1 MKVGGRGRII
11 IWEGAS
17 LWIMEVVPA
26 AGSVTNSTGFH
37 SHHAIQV
44 TLALD
49 GRFELRSRTHG
60 VTDCAAVAPDLEHIF
75 EAQGLAALLFVE
87 PESEQGRAITKSF
100 FKRAGLV
107 ALPRPLL
114 ADLAAELLAQYRRS
128 RSDEAALEKLGR
140 RMVAR
145 LAGSAQAPPPDPRI
159 GKIMRYAAARLDDAV
174 TLGAAAKSAGLSP
187 GRARHLF
194 VEQTGIPF
202 RRYLLWLRINR
213 AVALFAAG
221 ASLTQAAHEA
231 GFSDSAH
238 FSRTFRRMFGIAATV
253 LEIV

>member
-1 MKVGGRGRII
+1 
-11 IWEGAS
+11 
-17 LWIMEVVPA
+17 
-26 AGSVTNSTGFH
+26 
-37 SHHAIQV
+37 
-44 TLALD
+44 
-49 GRFELRSRTHG
+49 
-60 VTDCAAVAPDLEHIF
+60 
-75 EAQGLAALLFVE
+75 
-87 PESEQGRAITKSF
+87 
-100 FKRAGLV
+100 
-107 ALPRPLL
+107 
-114 ADLAAELLAQYRRS
+114 
-128 RSDEAALEKLGR
+128 
-140 RMVAR
+140 MVAR